1 MRAFGLWNAKKKKK
15 KKGWMRITLINLIKY
30 LEAIYTTRE

>member
-1 MRAFGLWNAKKKKK
+1 MRAFGLWNAKRKK